1 MSRSAVAPLYGK
13 ERSGRG
19 KSSEKFTEIL
29 AYPDLLLGLADLH
42 VLVDAEGRVADW
54 GVRWGRSVP
63 RGDDEFGP
71 AATADL
77 VGVTVALGS
86 GEIHEPGRR
95 KFVQVD
101 AVAIGGYVGAF
112 GLRDLRDVHANAGKA
127 DGLSGSG
134 ARIGGGH
141 LLDVIEIDASHDGSG
156 DQDQSESSHEEILT
170 RHAAAR
176 NRLASRV
183 HQETTVH
190 CFHRRAN
197 GFVILGARTG
207 PSPVAEFPF
216 AQFMVTI
223 ANASLLNDLESQ
235 REHELAEAGAIQMG
249 MLPQCALR
257 TADVTVC

>member
-63 RGDDEFGP
+63 RGDDECGP

-101 AVAIGGYVGAF
+101 AVAIGSHVGAF

-183 HQETTVH
+183 PQETIGIV
-190 CFHRRAN
+190 FASGRMVLLDWAPEPDPLRWLN
-197 GFVILGARTG
+197 S
-207 PSPVAEFPF
+207 PSH
-216 AQFMVTI
+216 
-223 ANASLLNDLESQ
+223 NSW
-235 REHELAEAGAIQMG
+235 
-249 MLPQCALR
+249 
-257 TADVTVC
+257 